1 METKDTPSF
10 MDVVKSVMAGFLGV
24 QSDKNRERDFK
35 TGNPLHYIIIGLVGT
50 ILFVAGIWAIVAVI
64 LKSAGVK

>member
-1 METKDTPSF
+1 METKESLSF
-10 MDVVKSVMAGFLGV
+10 TDVVKSVIAGFLGV

-35 TGNPLHYIIIGLVGT
+35 SGNPLHYIVIGLVGT
-50 ILFVAGIWAIVAVI
+50 ILFVIGIWAIVAVI